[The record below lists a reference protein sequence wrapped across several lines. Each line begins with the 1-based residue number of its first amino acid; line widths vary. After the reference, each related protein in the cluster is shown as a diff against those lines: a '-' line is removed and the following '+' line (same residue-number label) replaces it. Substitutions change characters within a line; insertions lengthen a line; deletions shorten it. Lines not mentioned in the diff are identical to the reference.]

1 MFNNQYLIFNFQVFL
16 KIQESLYFHSIVNIE
31 NGLLK
36 VVIIQY
42 FHLSMRVSRLSQTFL
57 NQKLSFVTLNYQI
70 TNAMNRFLLFLILI
84 SSLTF
89 QLKAQNAVQ
98 ASGNE
103 TKLGLQEA
111 VNIALK
117 NNISVK
123 QSQNQVLLND
133 LQLQQSHFN
142 QLPNASGNMSEYF
155 NFGRSL
161 DPFTNNYV
169 ARNIN
174 YNQVSLTANV
184 IIFNGFQ
191 LKNTIIQNDI
201 LLKATQFD
209 LQAMK
214 ESISLQVVLAY
225 LNIMNAEDQLVISQT
240 QTNITQLQ
248 IDRTDKLVKAGSLAQ
263 SNLFD
268 LKAQLATEET
278 TVINN
283 QSTLDLAR
291 LTLLQLLNDRNITN
305 VKVDRITVP
314 TPATGGYEVS
324 IDKIYEVAENT
335 QPIVKAADLRIKGA
349 DKAIEVARAGFLPII
364 SANANFGAN
373 QSNAQKNYIQDGTK
387 EQNFGVVKFN
397 GADIPLIV
405 TQPNYAENGTIGY
418 FNQLSNTANYGFGL
432 NANIPIFSRYANK
445 SNVTRAKIQKDNANL
460 NAQQTRLTLRQNIE
474 TAYTNLTNSAKRYD
488 AFTVQ
493 VSALEESFRAADSR
507 FNAGAIDFVSYS
519 LQKTNLD
526 KAKGNL
532 VQAKYDFIFRTKIL
546 DYYQNKPLTF

>member
-1 MFNNQYLIFNFQVFL
+1 
-16 KIQESLYFHSIVNIE
+16 
-31 NGLLK
+31 
-36 VVIIQY
+36 
-42 FHLSMRVSRLSQTFL
+42 MRDSRLSQTFL
-57 NQKLSFVTLNYQI
+57 NQKLSFVTLTHQT
-70 TNAMNRFLLFLILI
+70 TNAMNHFSLILI
-84 SSLTF
+84 LIISLTF
-89 QLKAQNAVQ
+89 QSKAQNAVQ
-98 ASGNE
+98 ASGDE

-133 LQLQQSHFN
+133 LQLKQSRFN
-142 QLPNASGNMSEYF
+142 QLPIASGNANEFF

-161 DPFTNNYV
+161 DPFTNSYV
-169 ARNIN
+169 VQSIN
-174 YNQVSLTANV
+174 YNQVALTANV
-184 IIFNGFQ
+184 IIYNGFQ
-191 LKNTIIQNDI
+191 LKNTIVQNEI

-225 LNIMNAEDQLVISQT
+225 LNIMNAEDQLIISQT

-248 IDRTDKLVKAGSLAQ
+248 IAKTDKLVRAGSLAQ

-291 LTLLQLLNDRNITN
+291 LTLLQLLNDKNITN
-305 VKVDRITVP
+305 VKVDRISVP
-314 TPATGGYEVS
+314 TPATGGYEFS
-324 IDKIYEVAENT
+324 IDKIYEIAENA
-335 QPIVKAADLRIKGA
+335 QPAVKAADLRIKGA
-349 DKAIEVARAGFLPII
+349 DKAIDVARAGFLPII
-364 SANANFGAN
+364 TANANFGAN
-373 QSNAQKNYIQDGTK
+373 QTNAQKNYVQDGTK
-387 EQNFGVVKFN
+387 DQNYGVVKFN
-397 GADIPLIV
+397 GSDIPLIV
-405 TQPNYAENGTIGY
+405 TQPNFVPSGTIPY
-418 FNQLSNTANYGFGL
+418 FTQLSNSANYGFGV
-432 NANIPIFSRYANK
+432 NANIPIFSKFANK
-445 SNVTRAKIQKDNANL
+445 SNITKAQIQKDNANL
-460 NAQQTRLTLRQNIE
+460 NAQQARLTLRQNIE

-493 VSALEESFRAADSR
+493 VSALEESFRAAESR

-546 DYYQNKPLTF
+546 DYYQNKSLTF

>member
-1 MFNNQYLIFNFQVFL
+1 
-16 KIQESLYFHSIVNIE
+16 
-31 NGLLK
+31 
-36 VVIIQY
+36 
-42 FHLSMRVSRLSQTFL
+42 MRDSRLSQTFL

-70 TNAMNRFLLFLILI
+70 TNAMNRFPLLLLLITC
-84 SSLTF
+84 LTF
-89 QLKAQNAVQ
+89 QPKAQNAVQ
-98 ASGNE
+98 ASGTE

-123 QSQNQVLLND
+123 QSQNQVLLNT
-133 LQLQQSHFN
+133 LQLQQSKFN
-142 QLPNASGNMSEYF
+142 QLPNASGNISESF

-161 DPFTNNYV
+161 DPFTNTYIDNSV
-169 ARNIN
+169 N
-174 YNQVSLTANV
+174 YNQISVNTNV
-184 IIFNGFQ
+184 IIFNGYQ
-191 LKNTIIQNDI
+191 LKNTIAQNDI

-214 ESISLQVVLAY
+214 ENISLQVVLSY
-225 LNIMNAEDQLVISQT
+225 LNIMNAEDQLAISKT
-240 QTNITQLQ
+240 QIAITALQ
-248 IDRTDKLVKAGSLAQ
+248 IDKTDKLVKAGSLAQ

-283 QSTLDLAR
+283 QSTLDLAK
-291 LTLLQLLNDRNITN
+291 LTLLQLLNDRNITD
-305 VKVDRITVP
+305 VKVDRISVP
-314 TPATGGYEVS
+314 TPATSGYEAS
-324 IDKIYEVAENT
+324 IDKVYQTAEGS
-335 QPIVKAADLRIKGA
+335 QPTVKAADLRIAGA
-349 DKAIEVARAGFLPII
+349 DKGIEIARAGFLPIVT
-364 SANANFGAN
+364 ANANFGGN
-373 QSNAQKNYIQDGTK
+373 QSNRQKNYIQSGTK
-387 EQNFGVVKFN
+387 DQNFGIVKFN
-397 GADIPLIV
+397 GTDFPLIV
-405 TQPNYAENGTIGY
+405 SQPNYVENGTTSY
-418 FNQLSNTANYGFGL
+418 FTQLGNTANYGFGV
-432 NANIPIFSRYANK
+432 NASIPIFSRYNNK
-445 SNVTRAKIQKDNANL
+445 SNVTRAKIQKENANL

-488 AFTVQ
+488 AFLVQ
-493 VSALEESFRAADSR
+493 VSALEESFRAAESR

>member
-1 MFNNQYLIFNFQVFL
+1 
-16 KIQESLYFHSIVNIE
+16 
-31 NGLLK
+31 
-36 VVIIQY
+36 
-42 FHLSMRVSRLSQTFL
+42 MRDSRLSQTFL
-57 NQKLSFVTLNYQI
+57 NQKLSVVTLNHQM
-70 TNAMNRFLLFLILI
+70 TNAMNRIPLFLLLII
-84 SSLTF
+84 SLAFHS
-89 QLKAQNAVQ
+89 KAQNAVQ

-123 QSQNQVLLND
+123 QSDNQVLLNA
-133 LQLQQSHFN
+133 LLLNQAKFN
-142 QLPNASGNMSEYF
+142 QLPNASGTISEYF

-161 DPFTNNYV
+161 DPFTNTYV

-174 YNQVSLTANV
+174 YNQINLTANV
-184 IIFNGFQ
+184 TIYNGLQ
-191 LKNTIIQNDI
+191 LKNTIAQNDI

-214 ESISLQVVLAY
+214 ENISLQVVLAY
-225 LNIMNAEDQLVISQT
+225 LNIMNAEDQLSISQT
-240 QTNITQLQ
+240 QTAVTQLQ
-248 IDRTDKLVKAGSLAQ
+248 IDKTNKLVKAGSLAQ

-268 LKAQLATEET
+268 LKAQLATEEA

-283 QSTLDLAR
+283 QSTLDLAK
-291 LTLLQLLNDRNITN
+291 LTLIQLLNDRTVTS
-305 VKVDRITVP
+305 VKVERISVP

-324 IDKIYEVAENT
+324 IDKIYEVAEES
-335 QPIVKAADLRIKGA
+335 QPTVKAADLRIKGA
-349 DKAIEVARAGFLPII
+349 DKSIEVAKSGFLPII
-364 SANANFGAN
+364 TANANFGAN
-373 QSNAQKNYIQDGTK
+373 QSNAQKNYIANGTTQ
-387 EQNFGVVKFN
+387 QNLGIVTFN
-397 GADIPLIV
+397 GQDIPLIV
-405 TQPNYAENGTIGY
+405 SQTKYAENGTISY
-418 FNQLSNTANYGFGL
+418 FDQLSNTANYGFGI
-432 NANIPIFSRYANK
+432 NAFIPIFSKFNNK
-445 SNVTRAKIQKDNANL
+445 TLVTRAKIQKENANL
-460 NAQQTRLTLRQNIE
+460 NAQQARLTLRQNIE

-488 AFTVQ
+488 AFVVQ
-493 VSALEESFRAADSR
+493 VAALEESFRAAESR